1 MRKKV
6 LGIIFA
12 LIIAIIS
19 GICISKKVQQQNY
32 IANLDAENTRAMNY
46 KVLTD
51 SDKKTQSDNVE
62 FSAFFIRDIDNDG
75 YADRLAGTCKNVD
88 ARDVLYAELNVKS
101 GGYLK
106 NGVITLED
114 NSNFYWSTSIV
125 KDDIV
130 SKNYLGTTNRIV
142 LTDEV
147 RAGSQKL
154 LSGDIYSRINSY
166 INNYTGTAKMRLKG
180 TYVADDGSETPIDK
194 EIEFNVDWYGNVSE
208 YLQTGSQN
216 YNITSVNHKDDEIGL
231 QFYIYNEERASDLL
245 LKDNVVTAT
254 IPPLNG
260 YKATRVE
267 VLNSGVVS
275 EFNADSGA
283 LKITNS
289 SKIDEERNYITS
301 SIARTN
307 KYNIKVYYPKEA
319 YELVR
324 DDTIVLEVPVEGY
337 YTAFNNPNKEFS
349 NPIQSNIAKGT
360 IAITFSNP
368 KGDMYNCEVYVGD
381 YTYSKILR
389 QYAYVMSKEQ
399 PSKVYDGIMNE
410 EKDLYKVEWFFR
422 IGDYDTIES
431 AILKET
437 KADEMSDIDGN
448 KYSMEDFSSNV
459 GIYFSYV
466 QSALGKNG
474 YINVY
479 DDDTNELIH
488 TFTSDAWNTYTKQSP
503 YMYERPVKHIR
514 VETSKVNN
522 GSSFSVYNVK
532 EIDDETLKSNISIDK
547 FKNIDK
553 VFSYLTGGPKLENGG
568 EGSVDRINYANYLD
582 QSSYAYISAR
592 PYRTGISEQEQYMN
606 IQIDTAITNI
616 NEAEWKNGEFIVEL
630 PPQIIS
636 GNIRSISSSKPDE
649 VKIVGYDLYEEN
661 GVYFIKVIT
670 ENDTPT
676 TYTINIDLEY
686 YLDITSPTE
695 YPSIKLY
702 AHNKENN
709 NYVNKTADIYDVNG
723 NSNKEEMVGYS
734 STIVG
739 FVAPSTLLTN
749 QVVSNYDKEGNI
761 TVSPNTAQVKKEQR
775 TANIDVNLINNYSNS
790 VSDVIIVGEIPYES
804 NTYMTTDT
812 ELGSQFT
819 AEMRGPGI
827 VLPEE
832 LKGNVDV
839 YYSTNVNATKDLKD
853 EGNLWTKTPEDWSAV
868 KRYLID
874 FKDYV
879 VQAKKSYTFT
889 YEIYI
894 PEGIHANEVSYTEHV
909 VYFAIN
915 TDQGKLLTQTEP
927 GKLGIRITEKYGINL
942 QKFKKGT
949 SLVVPGATYKIAEL
963 DNDNNEVTYK
973 MLTTDLDGKIHYYG
987 LLAGKKYK
995 ILELKS
1001 PENYELNGD
1010 EIIFE
1015 VVEDE
1020 SGNFGVNIL
1029 SEDTFAGEPTF
1040 AIDSEGNYALT
1051 AKVEDEPK
1059 YRIVLNKKDIDTK
1072 EALKNVVFKFEDEN
1086 NVANYITDD
1095 KGQISINGLSL
1106 GKTYKIT
1113 EIRNDDYYVDST
1125 IREFSIVRN
1134 AQNKLE
1140 LISTDSIISTGK
1152 IVDDETEDNAV
1163 LNINIQNEKIPTYSI
1178 EVLKVRENDEENV
1191 GLKSAI
1197 YKLTSKDTG
1206 KNSYYRTGEDGKLT
1220 IDNVYLH
1227 VDGKYI
1233 TGEYTLEEFGAPEG
1247 YSINR
1252 EKITF
1257 SSEIVD
1263 GELNITINNQANLT
1277 TLKDVTIEGNKIK
1290 LILQDKP
1297 LFKLTKWAVEE
1308 DKPLAGVKFSIY
1320 SITPSKEILGYAKDV
1335 NGNFIGTKDGSRYV
1349 IETDENGEII
1359 LALPGG
1365 YYKIVE
1371 VETGKEY
1378 YLSPNENDRTNYFKV
1393 EGGTQIASVEDLM
1406 DFIISINAG
1415 KTYENENIELIK
1427 TIDFTNNESY
1437 FDVNEQRFGDL
1448 NGDGVNEGLKIELEK
1463 AGFEGFKTDKNF
1475 KGTFNG
1481 NGNKILNFKGNYIF
1495 GSIENAEIKNLE
1507 INYALDDTDDI
1518 MQSSFIYKAKGSKI
1532 TNCCSTGTLETN
1544 SMAIGLVVN
1553 LEDSKIENCYNS
1565 ANITT
1570 SDAAGL
1576 IYNAKESTI
1585 QNCYNSGTINGSSCA
1600 VGIVSTTD
1608 SCELISNCYNL
1619 GLIQSANGTATGLI
1633 YDFRGSNINNCYN
1646 NGNITAIGA
1655 MAGLIGNTQSSDNNM
1670 VKNCYNTGN
1679 LTSTNN
1685 TRNAVQIGG
1694 IVAVSGTSIINCHNT
1709 GTITINNYASNNIG
1723 GIAGVVTSSNQAII
1737 NCYNTGTIN
1746 ATAGYTGGIA
1756 GLVTGDTDVIGCAN
1770 DGKIKVNSSNSAEVG
1785 GIIGLLA
1792 SGNEV
1797 KFCGNKGVI
1806 ESAASGDAGG
1816 IVGAIRTSNAT
1827 IADCCNVANISASC
1841 DYIGGISG
1849 YIAGPSTIKN
1859 VYNSGTIY
1867 SFLSSAKAGAIIGYC
1882 NAPINEAKY
1891 IYYLNGC
1898 AENTIN
1904 TNPSIPD
1911 SMMNINPE
1919 AKTLSEITNI
1929 GSLLSQN
1936 MSSNS
1941 YSGNGYSFNYSWYN
1955 SNGLVVNEGLT
1966 DSSKRLI
1973 LNIIRDNY
1981 GPLPFANYAGYNPS
1995 SSIYIKDVVLIP
2007 IGIDDSIDFSDAT
2020 NVTINNTKK
2029 RFEITTEVDVNSD
2042 NERAGGTITGVYDEN
2057 HPEDKYKQ
2065 FVEEVI
2071 YGEDSLQEIKIT
2083 PEPKYVVSKI
2093 VVNGQE
2099 INFVADDDGIV
2110 TLPIFEDVIENK
2122 HIKVI
2127 FEKDMS
2133 RVIVHHYLK
2142 DEKGNLTDKKVAE
2155 DQTYTGKIDTTYT
2168 TNPHMDLEKLS
2179 LEVGEDGE
2187 YILPDNA
2194 VGTYALETQH
2204 VNYYYV
2210 SNPVELIVHHY
2221 LDGTETSLVDED
2233 EIYTYPSHVEFN
2245 EDGTYEVLANGKYDV
2260 SENEN
2265 YAKLLEKYDLT
2276 IVTSTIKDIVNLE
2289 DVLDIVNDSE
2299 VTYYYRLK
2307 RFEITTEV
2315 KPHIESRTDELL
2327 NEKQDVEVKGGTI
2340 SGENINPYEVV
2351 EYGYNSKNEIKVK
2364 PDKHY
2369 RVKTITLQSIDE
2381 NNNKT
2386 ETIIYG
2392 ENADENAEIAYKIN
2406 ENGEVTLT
2414 NLDSEADNTYIFNNV
2429 TENKHIVVEFEP
2441 IPGTVIVHYYIA
2453 GTGEEFG
2460 KEAVKVPLQNGG
2472 VAEDL
2477 YKHDLIG
2484 ESYITKEPD
2493 GVKSIYK
2500 LVSTSDNK
2508 SGKYTE
2514 DEIHVYYYYDY
2525 NDYEYS
2531 VEYYY
2536 ENKETRK
2543 FDKDDDATEHGV
2555 VKYGEV
2561 IDTYTTKLKDG
2572 YALDR
2577 TENLP
2582 LTITEIVEDN
2592 VIKIYYRLA
2601 EYNYTVEYYYEN
2613 KDSHEYVKDNDAT
2626 EKISAEF
2633 NDIITSYKE
2642 KMKQGYELD
2651 KTEHLPLTIT
2661 SEEDKNIIKIY
2672 YGLKDY
2678 KYKVNY
2684 FFDGV
2689 KDETLTEENTA
2700 EYSDIIEDYI
2710 DKIKD
2715 GYVFDKVDN
2724 LPLTITIDEDKNVI
2738 NVFYI
2743 TAYNIT
2749 TDVIEHT
2756 EHYTDG
2762 TSKTIK
2768 GGTIDGE
2775 DLAPYEK
2782 VGKGKQNTKPIEMN
2796 PFSGYQIVRVLID
2809 GEECNIKNDLS
2820 GNEIPT
2826 GYFTNM
2832 SSDKHIEVEYR
2843 KTSKVIVNHILKEPD
2858 GTTRTYK
2865 TEEIPGYE
2873 GKEYDTSRIVIDKYV
2888 DSEDEDGD
2896 LVPSNKSGDMK
2907 ADTIIVNYYYEQ
2919 VSYGI
2924 VERHIE
2930 VDEKGN
2936 ERVIESTEHTGYE
2949 GQSINTTRKNY
2960 EGLIAVNCKVEPTD
2974 GIIAIDKS
2982 QNSKSVEYGGDITE
2996 VRYYY
3001 EKRFK
3006 ITTEVQPHTE
3016 IKDGVETSVKGGSI
3030 SGEGQNPYEYV
3041 LNRGNNSKAITIT
3054 PDSGYRVKYVT
3065 INDNSIDFKENKN
3078 HIVTLAAGTIKDVQN
3093 DYKVVVEFERI
3104 PAKVIVKYV
3113 YKVTGEDLIS
3123 PTEIPGFVGDEYTTT
3138 RQDIDNYFEDGDPEN
3153 PMGTMTE
3160 EDIVVIYYYNKQFKI
3175 TTDVIEH
3182 EELDKRLIELPRKE
3196 IVDIKTSLVKG
3207 GTISGED
3214 EEPYEFVKGGEAS
3227 TKDIE
3232 MKPNKN
3238 YQIVMIKINGVEQD
3252 LSKIVKDDGT
3262 VKLDY
3267 FTEMNEDKHI
3277 EVQYKKV
3284 TKKIVVK
3291 YLEEGTNKILAE
3303 EERATANID
3312 DIYVIHAKKID
3323 RYTLVKSPDKESG
3336 TINGD
3341 ITEVYYYVPVVI
3353 ENPKDDTDKP
3363 KDDIDE
3369 PTNINTPN
3377 NINNEGLPSY
3387 SKTDDNINSVRTG
3400 DNIITSLIAIILSVF
3415 IIVISKFRKD
3425 AYKGKHCK

>member
-6 LGIIFA
+6 AGVVFA
-12 LIIAIIS
+12 LIVAITA
-19 GICISKKVQQQNY
+19 GIFISKKVQQQNY
-32 IANLDAENTRAMNY
+32 IASLDAENTRAMNY
-46 KVLTD
+46 RLLTD
-51 SDKKTQSDNVE
+51 DDKKTQSDNVE

-88 ARDVLYAELNVKS
+88 ARDVLYAELNIKS

-106 NGVITLED
+106 EGVITLED

-125 KDDIV
+125 KDNIV
-130 SKNYLGTTNRIV
+130 SQNYLGTTNRIV
-142 LTDEV
+142 LADEV

-154 LSGDIYSRINSY
+154 FSGDIYSRINSY

-216 YNITSVNHKDDEIGL
+216 YNITNVDHKDDEIGL
-231 QFYIYNEERASDLL
+231 QFYIYNEERVGDLL

-260 YKATRVE
+260 YKATKVE

-275 EFNADSGA
+275 EFNVDSGV

-289 SKIDEERNYITS
+289 SKIDEENNRVIS
-301 SIARTN
+301 SISRSN
-307 KYNIKVYYPKEA
+307 KYDIKVYYPKEA

-324 DDTIVLEVPVEGY
+324 DDTIVLEIPAEGY

-349 NPIQSNIAKGT
+349 NPLQSNIEKGT

-381 YTYSKILR
+381 YIHSNILK
-389 QYAYVMSKEQ
+389 QYAYVISKEQ
-399 PSKVYDGIMNE
+399 ARKVYDGIINN
-410 EKDLYKVEWFFR
+410 KSDLYKVEWHFR
-422 IGDYDTIES
+422 INDYDNIES
-431 AILKET
+431 AILKDT
-437 KADEMSDIDGN
+437 KADEMSDVDGN
-448 KYSMEDFSSNV
+448 RYSMEDFSSNV
-459 GIYFSYV
+459 GIYFSRM
-466 QSALGKNG
+466 QSALGNDG
-474 YINVY
+474 YINVF

-488 TFTSDAWNTYTKQSP
+488 TFTSKEWNTYTEEKP
-503 YMYERPVKHIR
+503 YLYERPVKHIR
-514 VETSKVNN
+514 VETSKLNS
-522 GSSFSVYNVK
+522 GSSFVVYNVK
-532 EIDDETLKSNISIDK
+532 EIDDETLTSNISVDK

-553 VFSYLTGGPKLENGG
+553 IFSYLTGGPKLETG
-568 EGSVDRINYANYLD
+568 EAGSVDRIHYANYLD
-582 QSSYAYISAR
+582 QSSYVSISAR

-606 IQIDTAITNI
+606 IQINASATNI

-636 GNIRSISSSKPDE
+636 GNIRSITPSKSD
-649 VKIVGYDLYEEN
+649 VKILGYDLYEEN
-661 GVYFIKVIT
+661 DVYYIKIIT

-676 TYTINIDLEY
+676 TYTINIDLGY

-702 AHNKENN
+702 AHNEEND
-709 NYVNKTADIYDVNG
+709 NYVNKVADIYDVNG
-723 NSNKEEMVGYS
+723 NSDKEEMVGYS
-734 STIVG
+734 ATTVG

-775 TANIDVNLINNYSNS
+775 TANIDVNLINNYSSS
-790 VSDVIIVGEIPYES
+790 VSDVIMVGEIPYKG

-819 AEMRGPGI
+819 AEMRSPGI
-827 VLPEE
+827 TLPEE

-839 YYSTNVNATKDLKD
+839 YYSTNAKATKDLND
-853 EGNLWTKTPEDWSAV
+853 ESNLWTKTPEDWSAV
-868 KRYLID
+868 RRYLID

-879 VQAKKSYTFT
+879 VEAKKSYAFT
-889 YEIYI
+889 YEVYI
-894 PEGIHANEVSYTEHV
+894 PEGIHANEISYTEHI

-915 TDQGKLLTQTEP
+915 TNEGKLLTQTEP
-927 GKLGIRITEKYGINL
+927 GKLGIRITEKYGIDL

-949 SLVVPGATYKIAEL
+949 SLAVPGATYKIAEL

-973 MLTTDLDGKIHYYG
+973 MLTTDVDGKISYYG
-987 LLAGKKYK
+987 LLAGRRYK

-1001 PENYELNGD
+1001 PDSYELNDD

-1020 SGNFGVNIL
+1020 SGNLGVNIL
-1029 SEDTFAGEPTF
+1029 SDDTFASEPTF
-1040 AIDSEGNYALT
+1040 AMNSEGNYILT
-1051 AKVEDEPK
+1051 ARVEDEPK
-1059 YRIVLNKKDIDTK
+1059 YRIVLNKKDKDTK
-1072 EALKNVVFKFEDEN
+1072 AALKNVVFKFEDGN
-1086 NVANYITDD
+1086 NVANYITDA
-1095 KGQISINGLSL
+1095 KGQINIEGLSL

-1113 EIRNDDYYVDST
+1113 EIKNEDYYVDST
-1125 IREFSIVRN
+1125 VREFSIARN
-1134 AQNKLE
+1134 EKNE
-1140 LISTDSIISTGK
+1140 LMIVSDDPIISAGT
-1152 IVDDETEDNAV
+1152 IIDDESEDNAV
-1163 LNINIQNEKIPTYSI
+1163 LNINVQNEKIPTYSI
-1178 EVLKVRENDEENV
+1178 EVLKVRENDDENV
-1191 GLKSAI
+1191 GLESAI
-1197 YKLTSKDTG
+1197 YKLTSTDTG
-1206 KNSYYRTGEDGKLT
+1206 KNLYYRTGEDGKLT
-1220 IDNVYLH
+1220 IDNVYLY

-1263 GELNITINNQANLT
+1263 GELKITINNQANLT
-1277 TLKDVTIEGNKIK
+1277 TLKDVTVEGNKIK

-1308 DKPLAGVKFSIY
+1308 NRPLAGVKFSIY
-1320 SITPSKEILGYAKDV
+1320 SITPSKEIIGYAKDV
-1335 NGNFIGTKDGSRYV
+1335 NGNFIGTKEGNRYV

-1393 EGGTQIASVEDLM
+1393 EGGTQIAAIEDLM
-1406 DFIISINAG
+1406 DFVISIKSG
-1415 KTYENENIELIK
+1415 KTYEGENVELIK
-1427 TIDFTNNESY
+1427 TLDFTDAESY
-1437 FDVNEQRFGDL
+1437 YDVGEQRFGDL
-1448 NGDGVNEGLKIELEK
+1448 NGDDINEGLKIELEK
-1463 AGFEGFKTDKNF
+1463 AGFIGSGEDNSF

-1481 NGNKILNFKGNYIF
+1481 NGNKILNYKGNYIF
-1495 GSIENAEIKNLE
+1495 GNIENAEIKNLE
-1507 INYALDDTDDI
+1507 INYAPDEATTENRGALVYNANN
-1518 MQSSFIYKAKGSKI
+1518 SRIY
-1532 TNCCSTGTLETN
+1532 NCCSTGNLVSYN
-1544 SMAIGLVVN
+1544 VAVGLVRN
-1553 LEDSKIENCYNS
+1553 LQNSTIENCYNS
-1565 ANITT
+1565 ANIKSAQPAT
-1570 SDAAGL
+1570 GL
-1576 IYNAKESTI
+1576 IFEATNSTI
-1585 QNCYNSGTINGSSCA
+1585 KNCYNSGTMNTYNYGA
-1600 VGIVSTTD
+1600 GIAYKVVN
-1608 SCELISNCYNL
+1608 CNNIENCYNIGEIQAL
-1619 GLIQSANGTATGLI
+1619 GDNYSAGLICESV
-1633 YDFRGSNINNCYN
+1633 GSNINNCYN
-1646 NGNITAIGA
+1646 DGIVSGKNVS
-1655 MAGLIGNTQSSDNNM
+1655 AGLVANAQKSNNIGM
-1670 VKNCYNTGN
+1670 IKNCYNTGAITATQ
-1679 LTSTNN
+1679 TSSKSTV
-1685 TRNAVQIGG
+1685 AAG
-1694 IVAVSGTSIINCHNT
+1694 IVGVSGIGIVNCHNT
-1709 GTITINNYASNNIG
+1709 GAITASSTTNNEAG
-1723 GIAGVVTSSNQAII
+1723 GIAGVVQSTNERII
-1737 NCYNTGTIN
+1737 NCYNTGVIN
-1746 ATAGYTGGIA
+1746 NGYGYTGGIA
-1756 GLVTGDTDVIGCAN
+1756 GLLNGKTDVIGC
-1770 DGKIKVNSSNSAEVG
+1770 VNSGAINVNSGSSDSGVG

-1792 SGNEV
+1792 SGIEV
-1797 KFCGNKGVI
+1797 KFCGNKGAI
-1806 ESAASGDAGG
+1806 TMNTAAGSVGG
-1816 IVGAIRTSNAT
+1816 IVGLVRTQDAKILDS
-1827 IADCCNVANISASC
+1827 CNVANISATS

-1849 YIAGPSTIKN
+1849 YIYGPCTIKN
-1859 VYNSGTIY
+1859 AYNSGAIY
-1867 SFLSSAKAGAIIGYC
+1867 KNASRTTAGAIIGYYPPA
-1882 NAPINEAKY
+1882 NIDTGSEY

-1898 AENTIN
+1898 CDSAIN
-1904 TNPSIPD
+1904 TASSMPD
-1911 SMMNINPE
+1911 SIIKIHAE
-1919 AKTLSEITNI
+1919 AKTLDEISSGIN
-1929 GSLLSQN
+1929 GQLSQH
-1936 MSSNS
+1936 MSLST
-1941 YSGNGYSFNYSWYN
+1941 YQGDGYSYTYSWNN
-1955 SNGLVVNEGLT
+1955 SNGLVVNTGIR
-1966 DSSKRLI
+1966 DSGRQLI
-1973 LNIIRDNY
+1973 LNIVRDNH
-1981 GPLPFANYAGYNPS
+1981 GPIPFAGSSNYF
-1995 SSIYIKDVVLIP
+1995 SINDIILVPVE
-2007 IGIDDSIDFSDAT
+2007 IDDSIDFSDAT
-2020 NVTINNTKK
+2020 NITVENIKK

-2042 NERAGGTITGVYDEN
+2042 NERAGGTITGVYDDN

-2071 YGEDSLQEIKIT
+2071 YGEDSLQEIKIV
-2083 PEPKYVVSKI
+2083 PEQKYVVSKI
-2093 VVNGQE
+2093 IINGQE
-2099 INFVADDDGIV
+2099 VNFAADDEGIV
-2110 TLPIFEDVIENK
+2110 TLPVFEDVIENK

-2142 DEKGNLTDKKVAE
+2142 DENGNLTDKKVAE

-2168 TNPHMDLEKLS
+2168 TRPHMDLEKLN
-2179 LEVGEDGE
+2179 LEVGKDGE
-2187 YILPDNA
+2187 YVLPDNA

-2210 SNPVELIVHHY
+2210 SDPIGLIVHHY
-2221 LDGTETSLVDED
+2221 LDGTETSLVEED
-2233 EIYTYPSHVEFN
+2233 EKYEYPSHVEFN
-2245 EDGTYEVLANGKYDV
+2245 EDGTYKVLANGKYDV

-2315 KPHIESRTDELL
+2315 KPHTESRTDELL
-2327 NEKQDVEVKGGTI
+2327 NEKQDIEVKGGTI

-2351 EYGYNSKNEIKVK
+2351 EYGYNSKNEIKVT
-2364 PDKHY
+2364 PDKNY
-2369 RVKTITLQSIDE
+2369 RVKTITLQSFDE

-2392 ENADENAEIAYKIN
+2392 ENTDENAEISYIVA
-2406 ENGEVTLT
+2406 ENGEVILT
-2414 NLDSEADNTYIFNNV
+2414 NFDNVI
-2429 TENKHIVVEFEP
+2429 ENKHVIAEFEP

-2500 LVSTSDNK
+2500 LVSTSSNTT
-2508 SGKYTE
+2508 GKYTE

-2536 ENKETRK
+2536 QNKDTRA
-2543 FDKDDDATEHGV
+2543 FDKDEEATEHGI

-2561 IDTYTTKLKDG
+2561 IDTYITKLKDG
-2572 YALDR
+2572 YALDKE
-2577 TENLP
+2577 ENLP
-2582 LTITEIVEDN
+2582 LTITEVVEDN
-2592 VIKIYYRLA
+2592 IIKIYYRLA

-2626 EKISAEF
+2626 EKIAAEF
-2633 NDIITSYKE
+2633 NDVIVSYKE

-2651 KTEHLPLTIT
+2651 KTEHLPLTVT

-2678 KYKVNY
+2678 KYTVNY

-2689 KDETLTEENTA
+2689 KDETLTEEDKA
-2700 EYSDIIEDYI
+2700 EYSDVIEDYI
-2710 DKIKD
+2710 DKVKD
-2715 GYVFDKVDN
+2715 GYIFDKVDN
-2724 LPLTITIDEDKNVI
+2724 LPLTITIDEDRNVI

-2762 TSKTIK
+2762 TSKTVK
-2768 GGTIDGE
+2768 GGTISGE
-2775 DLAPYEK
+2775 DLASYEK

-2796 PFSGYQIVRVLID
+2796 PSSGYQIVKVLID

-2820 GNEIPT
+2820 GNQISA

-2832 SSDKHIEVEYR
+2832 SSDKHIDVEYR

-2873 GKEYDTSRIVIDKYV
+2873 GKEYDTSRIIIDKYV
-2888 DSEDEDGD
+2888 DSVDDDGN
-2896 LVPSNKSGDMK
+2896 LIPTNKSGEMK
-2907 ADTIIVNYYYEQ
+2907 ADTITVNYYYEQ

-2936 ERVIESTEHTGYE
+2936 ERVIESKEHTGYE
-2949 GQSINTTRKNY
+2949 GQSANTTRKNY
-2960 EGLIAVNCKVEPTD
+2960 DGLIAVNCKVEPAE
-2974 GIIAIDKS
+2974 GIIAMDKS

-3001 EKRFK
+3001 EKQFK
-3006 ITTEVQPHTE
+3006 ITTEVNPHTE

-3041 LNRGNNSKAITIT
+3041 LNRGNNGKSITIT

-3065 INDNSIDFKENKN
+3065 INDDAIDFKENEN
-3078 HIVTLAAGTIKDVQN
+3078 HIVTLSAGTIKDVQN

-3113 YKVTGEDLIS
+3113 YKPTGEDLIS
-3123 PTEIPGFVGDEYTTT
+3123 QVEIPGFVGDDYTST

-3153 PMGTMTE
+3153 PTGTMTE

-3196 IVDIKTSLVKG
+3196 IDDVKTSLVKG
-3207 GTISGED
+3207 GTILGED
-3214 EEPYEFVKGGEAS
+3214 EEPYEFVKGGESS

-3232 MKPNKN
+3232 MKPDKN
-3238 YQIVMIKINGVEQD
+3238 YEIVMVKINGVEQD
-3252 LSKIVKDDGT
+3252 LSEIVKDDGT

-3267 FTEMNEDKHI
+3267 FTEMNEDKHV

-3284 TKKIVVK
+3284 TRKIVVK

-3303 EERATANID
+3303 EERATANIN
-3312 DIYVIHAKKID
+3312 DIYVLRAKKID
-3323 RYTLVKSPDKESG
+3323 GYTLVKSPDKESG
-3336 TINGD
+3336 IVDGD
-3341 ITEVYYYVPVVI
+3341 ITEVYYYIPVVN
-3353 ENPKDDTDKP
+3353 ENP

-3369 PTNINTPN
+3369 PKDDIDNPQIDIPSNIENENIPN
-3377 NINNEGLPSY
+3377 NFTGNN
-3387 SKTDDNINSVRTG
+3387 KINSVKTG
-3400 DNIITSLIAIILSVF
+3400 DNIMASIIAIIVSIF
-3415 IIVISKFRKD
+3415 AIVISISRKNT
-3425 AYKGKHCK
+3425 YRGKHCK